1 VDSFS
6 SCSQLLLGKKKRKKE
21 GKKEGRKERDRKKEW
36 KEEGKEALQN
46 RILPTAMFRMFVEW
60 SSAVSFSSKQFPCF
74 SRSYTALVMSG
85 SRGSPVNTHEH
96 CLHCEKHL
104 RSSSHNQECPE
115 ADTTKLQC
123 TQVKHSCTVAV
134 WSAWAMLVMEWIS
147 KGLHVLYVFFLPLT
161 EQMLIKSGVT
171 LQLANSLQPVGLK
184 GKRRGEMAILS
195 QKVVSSRKSA
205 LSLRGGIKEQLVTV
219 QMWQNWKS
227 FLFLLSLYHS
237 LTKWG
242 KILQKEG
249 YNMLFA

>member
-1 VDSFS
+1 
-6 SCSQLLLGKKKRKKE
+6 
-21 GKKEGRKERDRKKEW
+21 
-36 KEEGKEALQN
+36 
-46 RILPTAMFRMFVEW
+46 MFRMFVEW

-85 SRGSPVNTHEH
+85 SRGSLVNTHEH

-161 EQMLIKSGVT
+161 EQMLIKSAVT